1 MKNTYTI
8 ITGKVPSVGKTI
20 SGEVICHDAVGNI
33 SLSPA
38 KTSAAENVQLIAKSK
53 NIGFGKQAIYKVRT
67 FNSVYT
73 VIVS

>member
-8 ITGKVPSVGKTI
+8 ITGKVPSVGKI
-20 SGEVICHDAVGNI
+20 VSGHLIYNDAVRNI
-33 SLSPA
+33 CLKPA
-38 KTSAAENVQLIAKSK
+38 KTSAAENVQLIAKST
-53 NIGFGKQAIYKVRT
+53 NIGLGKRAIYKVRT

>member
-1 MKNTYTI
+1 MKNTRII
-8 ITGKVPSVGKTI
+8 ITKEIPIAGKII
-20 SGEVICHDAVGNI
+20 SGDVICYDAVGNI

-38 KTSAAENVQLIAKSK
+38 KTSEAENVQLIAKST
-53 NIGFGKQAIYKVRT
+53 NIGLGKRAIYKVRT

>member
-8 ITGKVPSVGKTI
+8 ITSKVPSVGKII
-20 SGEVICHDAVGNI
+20 SGDVICYDAVGNI

-38 KTSAAENVQLIAKSK
+38 KTSEVENVQLIAKST
-53 NIGFGKQAIYKVRT
+53 NIGLGKRAIYKVRT